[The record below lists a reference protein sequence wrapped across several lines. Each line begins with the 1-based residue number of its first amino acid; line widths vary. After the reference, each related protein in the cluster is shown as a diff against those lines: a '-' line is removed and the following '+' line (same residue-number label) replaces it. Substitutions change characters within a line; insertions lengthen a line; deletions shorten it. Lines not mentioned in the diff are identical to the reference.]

1 MRPFLRL
8 LAGLVFCAASLRAGP
23 KETAREETLILAD
36 NHRVAITVPAGLVF
50 SSGRDEGGL
59 LMVRLADAKETVTL
73 QVQFQPDPE
82 GKLASEQHQ
91 MDYLAQICRQYA
103 EGSVEKG
110 YDFKPL
116 EPRTGT
122 GTFCKF
128 TDASIAAPVLP
139 KGEYLNVTTG
149 VKVSPGW
156 VLVFTLLSNN
166 TTSRDYQAALQLMRE
181 SFREIPASAPRA

>member
-1 MRPFLRL
+1 MRNRLKILVGFLL
-8 LAGLVFCAASLRAGP
+8 GWPGLIAGP
-23 KETAREETLILAD
+23 ANSPREETLILAD
-36 NHRVAITVPAGLVF
+36 NHRVAISVPAGLVY

-59 LMVRLADAKETVTL
+59 VMVKLADAKETVTL

-103 EGSVEKG
+103 EGSVEKS

-116 EPRTGT
+116 EPHAGT
-122 GTFCKF
+122 GTYCKF

-149 VKVSPGW
+149 VKVWPGW

-166 TTSRDYQAALQLMRE
+166 TTSREYHTALQLVRE
-181 SFREIPASAPRA
+181 SFREIPAAPAKS

>member
-1 MRPFLRL
+1 MRAPLKFIGILLCCGLRL
-8 LAGLVFCAASLRAGP
+8 LAGP
-23 KETAREETLILAD
+23 KDAEREETLILAD
-36 NHRVAITVPAGLVF
+36 NHRVAIAVPAGFVY

-59 LMVRLADAKETVTL
+59 LMARLADPKETVTL
-73 QVQFQPDPE
+73 QVQFQPDPD
-82 GKLASEQHQ
+82 GKLTSEQHQ

-103 EGSVEKG
+103 EGSVEKS

-116 EPRTGT
+116 EPHVGT

-128 TDASIAAPVLP
+128 TDASIAGPVIP

-149 VKVSPGW
+149 VKVWPGW

-166 TTSRDYQAALQLMRE
+166 TTSREYQTALRVVRE
-181 SFREIPASAPRA
+181 SFQEAPVAGPKL